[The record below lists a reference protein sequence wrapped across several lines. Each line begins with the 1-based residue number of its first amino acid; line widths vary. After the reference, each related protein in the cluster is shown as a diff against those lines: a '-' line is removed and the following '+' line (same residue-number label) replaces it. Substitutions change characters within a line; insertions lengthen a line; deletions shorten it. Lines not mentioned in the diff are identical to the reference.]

1 MRTLPQRFKNY
12 INKKAP
18 PERISTKLG
27 DCSFKEY
34 MCNKGVLRCWF
45 ISPEGAFLLAV
56 LLSVNK
62 LAQKNRPQTSCTDLG
77 LFYTDFDF
85 EFQTSPCFR
94 AKELYQKLFPFQ
106 PQSWVVAYFTYM

>member
-1 MRTLPQRFKNY
+1 
-12 INKKAP
+12 
-18 PERISTKLG
+18 
-27 DCSFKEY
+27 

-85 EFQTSPCFR
+85 EAQQKSYIRNCYRSSPSR
-94 AKELYQKLFPFQ
+94 LNQSILYTYGQAQHPVFPRIVLIFY
-106 PQSWVVAYFTYM
+106 SYMNLYYFKK